1 MNTTDAERQ
10 SLTKAGKAT
19 DADLPA
25 LIGRL
30 AAQLATSH
38 YPNAD
43 RASLKRYAV
52 GQPPPLAFYR
62 LWLRHLGTELPVERQ
77 TSAWTLLAWG
87 LALMGAGAHRPG
99 RGLGRALAETGYA
112 EARLER
118 LLTADD
124 DTRQRLFASLVRF
137 LAAKGE
143 SFDWLDAGRLLLTRN
158 FDAHEALNRRIAT
171 DYYRH
176 LPRQDKD

>member
-1 MNTTDAERQ
+1 MNTSIAERRGP
-10 SLTKAGKAT
+10 SEAGVVADT
-19 DADLPA
+19 DLPV

-30 AAQLATSH
+30 AAQLATPL
-38 YPNAD
+38 YPGAD
-43 RASLKRYAV
+43 RASLKRHAV

-62 LWLRHLGTELPVERQ
+62 LWLRHLGTELPTERQ
-77 TSAWTLLAWG
+77 TPAWALLAWG

-99 RGLGRALAETGYA
+99 HGLGRALAETGYA

-118 LLTADD
+118 LLAADN
-124 DTRQRLFASLVRF
+124 DTRERLFTSLVRF

-143 SFDWLDAGRLLLTRN
+143 SFDWLDAGRLLLTR
-158 FDAHEALNRRIAT
+158 DSDVREALNRRIAT